1 MTPHSL
7 DIRCLHCGVW
17 ARAGQG
23 ICPLGAAVGTG
34 RRLKQCLWGSHAV
47 RPGQGPSR
55 LPGSSPHSLHAWEH
69 FLPLSP
75 LLAFQ
80 SFYLFTH
87 FDQPRP
93 SEFFFHVTK
102 QFITKTNGQNRSH
115 LKHNPSIRR
124 INSTEAADGC
134 QVLYFTWFTKVLFVQ
149 YECVNKLSKP

>member
-7 DIRCLHCGVW
+7 AIRVCTVGCGRW
-17 ARAGQG
+17 LGKASALSGQACG
-23 ICPLGAAVGTG
+23 HREKTEAVPLGKPRCETRARTFAAS
-34 RRLKQCLWGSHAV
+34 RFQPPFPPRLGALSAF
-47 RPGQGPSR
+47 
-55 LPGSSPHSLHAWEH
+55 E
-69 FLPLSP
+69 SP

-80 SFYLFTH
+80 SFYLFTY

-102 QFITKTNGQNRSH
+102 QFITKTNGQNLSH

-149 YECVNKLSKP
+149 YECQ